1 MATIQDTL
9 NEIIKIQK
17 EFDKVGNDNSLMKEL
32 MNFTSVIYFDYLSH
46 AVLDHS
52 RMIDLSKIPGSSRY
66 YELFGQPGL
75 LPEYIRINNI
85 GQFSVV
91 WNAYEKYLREKYYN
105 DFGLKKIKIK
115 DLFEDLIKKTKP
127 INELQMIEEFEVM
140 RNTRNS
146 LHDGGIYNSKF
157 APFEGVLCGNL
168 FTFSPG
174 NPVIPLRIMDV
185 IKTMW
190 SHYKAFEKM
199 KVN

>member
-9 NEIIKIQK
+9 NEIIQIQK
-17 EFDKVGNDNSLMKEL
+17 ELDNVGNDNSLVKEL
-32 MNFTSVIYFDYLSH
+32 INFTSVIYFDYLSH
-46 AVLDHS
+46 TVLDHS
-52 RMIDLSKIPGSSRY
+52 RMIDLSKIPGSSKY

-75 LPEYIRINNI
+75 LLEYIRISNI

-91 WNAYEKYLREKYYN
+91 WNAYEKYLREKYNN
-105 DFGLKKIKIK
+105 DFGLTKFKIK
-115 DLFEDLIKKTKP
+115 DLFDDLVKKIKP
-127 INELQMIEEFEVM
+127 INELQIIQEFEIM

-146 LHDGGIYNSKF
+146 LHDGGIYNSNF
-157 APFEGVLCGNL
+157 APFKGVLCDKL

-174 NPVIPLRIMDV
+174 NPVVPLRIMDV

-199 KVN
+199 RVN

>member
-9 NEIIKIQK
+9 NEIIQIQK
-17 EFDKVGNDNSLMKEL
+17 EFDKIGNENSLVNEL
-32 MNFTSVIYFDYLSH
+32 MNITSVIYFDYLSH

-52 RMIDLSKIPGSSRY
+52 RMIDLSKIPGSSKY
-66 YELFGQPGL
+66 YDLYKQHGL
-75 LPEYIRINNI
+75 LSEYIRINNI

-91 WNAYEKYLREKYYN
+91 WTAYEKYLREKYNN
-105 DFGLKKIKIK
+105 DFGLKKFKIK
-115 DLFEDLIKKTKP
+115 DLFVDLIKVIKP
-127 INELQMIEEFEVM
+127 INDLRIIEEFEVL

-157 APFEGVLCGNL
+157 APFNGVLCDKL

-174 NPVIPLRIMDV
+174 LPVVPLRIMDV
-185 IKTMW
+185 IKTVL